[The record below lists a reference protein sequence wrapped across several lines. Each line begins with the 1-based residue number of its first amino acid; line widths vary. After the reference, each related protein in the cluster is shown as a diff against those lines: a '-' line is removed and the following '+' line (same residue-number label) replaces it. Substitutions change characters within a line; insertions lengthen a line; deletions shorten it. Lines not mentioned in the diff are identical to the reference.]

1 MQPNNNEHMLSFS
14 VTASQRQ
21 TRQPS
26 LADDDLAMT
35 APPSRNNP
43 RYDPNGGAGGG
54 HGGGGGGGGFDR
66 GQRDPRGALEE
77 EARSAKKNVE
87 VGSFLGGG
95 SLDIDDED
103 AFLYGEGQ
111 LSKLKQ

>member
-1 MQPNNNEHMLSFS
+1 
-14 VTASQRQ
+14 
-21 TRQPS
+21 
-26 LADDDLAMT
+26 MT

-43 RYDPNGGAGGG
+43 RYDPNGG
-54 HGGGGGGGGFDR
+54 FDR
-66 GQRDPRGALEE
+66 SQRDPRGPLEE
-77 EARSAKKNVE
+77 EARAAKKNVE

-111 LSKLKQ
+111 LSQ

>member
-1 MQPNNNEHMLSFS
+1 MDTCSNFS

-21 TRQPS
+21 TRPPS
-26 LADDDLAMT
+26 SADEDMAMT

-43 RYDPNGGAGGG
+43 RYDPNGG
-54 HGGGGGGGGFDR
+54 GFDR
-66 GQRDPRGALEE
+66 GQRDPRGPLEE
-77 EARSAKKNVE
+77 EARAAKKNVE

-111 LSKLKQ
+111 LSL